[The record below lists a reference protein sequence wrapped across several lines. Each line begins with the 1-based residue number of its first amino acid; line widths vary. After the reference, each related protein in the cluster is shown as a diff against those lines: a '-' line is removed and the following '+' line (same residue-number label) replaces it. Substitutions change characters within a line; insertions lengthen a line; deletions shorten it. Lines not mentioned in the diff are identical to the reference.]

1 MAQDTNQNRPAD
13 VAQADSV
20 GGMAKRLL
28 NPAHLSDLAR
38 RSAAT
43 LKEQGAEQLW
53 RDVTFR
59 VGLAFHHDS
68 WQHRADLPLRREL
81 KAQRA
86 EYADGKPGPVVSV
99 VVPLYNTPEK
109 FFGQMLASVQ
119 KQTYPHW
126 QLVLVDASDAA
137 HAAFSTHASKAAAK
151 DPRILY
157 KKVENGGI
165 AANTTAGF
173 ALAAGEYIALLDHDD
188 VLYPNALY
196 ESVKTLQSQGA
207 ELVYSDEIV
216 LSADLK
222 QLGGYHFKPDFAPD
236 YLRGV
241 NFITHLAVFSRA
253 LLDRA
258 GAYESSEYDGAQDHD
273 LMLRLTEQTT
283 RDKIAHIKKV
293 LYIWRGHAGSTAAG
307 MEAKP
312 YALAAGVRAIDA
324 QLKRL
329 NLPGKAM
336 QVEGAPGAFQ
346 VRYELTGHP
355 LVSVMIPN
363 KDHIDDLDRCLKS
376 LYANAGYDNFEVL
389 VIENNSEQQETFA
402 YYKTM
407 PERYPNSRVVT
418 YVGPFNFSAVN
429 NLGARFAKGEHLLLL
444 NNDIEVLSHDF
455 LRELLSYSQRPD
467 VGAVGAKLYYPD
479 DTIQHAGVIMGINGS
494 AGHSHKSYPRKA
506 VGDLYRLVTTQDY
519 MAVTGACLMT
529 KTELYRAAGGLDE
542 AKFAVAYN
550 DVDYCLKLWQKGLL
564 NVYTPRAEAYH
575 YESKSRGL
583 DTTPENAAR
592 YAREKANFYTKY
604 HEYIDHYDPY
614 YNPHF
619 NNLFENFGLK

>member
-173 ALAAGEYIALLDHDD
+173 ALATGTYIALLDHDD

-336 QVEGAPGAFQ
+336 QVEDAPGAFQ
-346 VRYELTGHP
+346 VRY
-355 LVSVMIPN
+355 
-363 KDHIDDLDRCLKS
+363 
-376 LYANAGYDNFEVL
+376 
-389 VIENNSEQQETFA
+389 
-402 YYKTM
+402 
-407 PERYPNSRVVT
+407 
-418 YVGPFNFSAVN
+418 
-429 NLGARFAKGEHLLLL
+429 
-444 NNDIEVLSHDF
+444 
-455 LRELLSYSQRPD
+455 
-467 VGAVGAKLYYPD
+467 
-479 DTIQHAGVIMGINGS
+479 
-494 AGHSHKSYPRKA
+494 
-506 VGDLYRLVTTQDY
+506 
-519 MAVTGACLMT
+519 
-529 KTELYRAAGGLDE
+529 
-542 AKFAVAYN
+542 
-550 DVDYCLKLWQKGLL
+550 
-564 NVYTPRAEAYH
+564 
-575 YESKSRGL
+575 
-583 DTTPENAAR
+583 
-592 YAREKANFYTKY
+592 
-604 HEYIDHYDPY
+604 
-614 YNPHF
+614 
-619 NNLFENFGLK
+619 

>member
-1 MAQDTNQNRPAD
+1 MAQDPNQNRPAD

-28 NPAHLSDLAR
+28 NPVHLADLAR
-38 RSAAT
+38 RSAVT
-43 LKEQGAEQLW
+43 LKEQGAQQLW

-86 EYADGKPGPVVSV
+86 EYANGKPGPVVSV

-126 QLVLVDASDAA
+126 QLVLVDASDEA
-137 HAAFSTHASKAAAK
+137 HAAFSAHAQKAAAK
-151 DPRILY
+151 DTRICY
-157 KKVENGGI
+157 KKVDNGGI

-173 ALAAGEYIALLDHDD
+173 AIASGEYIALLDHDD

-196 ESVKTLQSQGA
+196 ESVKTLQEQKA

-253 LLDRA
+253 LLERA

-273 LMLRLTEQTT
+273 LMLRLTENTT

-293 LYIWRGHAGSTAAG
+293 LYIWRGHSGSTAAG

-312 YALAAGVRAIDA
+312 YALDAGVRAINA

-329 NLPGKAM
+329 NMPGTAM
-336 QVEGAPGAFQ
+336 KVEGAPGAFQ
-346 VRYELTGHP
+346 VKYELTGHP
-355 LVSVMIPN
+355 LVSVLIPN
-363 KDHIDDLDRCLKS
+363 KDHIEDLDRCLKS

-389 VIENNSEQQETFA
+389 VIENNSENQETFD

-407 PERYPNSRVVT
+407 PQRYPNSQVIT
-418 YVGPFNFSAVN
+418 YAGPFNFSAVN

-529 KTELYRAAGGLDE
+529 KAELYREMDGLDE

-550 DVDYCLKLWQKGLL
+550 DVDYCMKLWQKGLL

-583 DTTPENAAR
+583 DTNPENAAR
-592 YAREKANFYTKY
+592 YAREKANFYAKY
-604 HEYIDHYDPY
+604 HAYIDNYDPY

>member
-173 ALAAGEYIALLDHDD
+173 ALATGTYIALLDHDD

-283 RDKIAHIKKV
+283 RDKIAHIKRCSISGV
-293 LYIWRGHAGSTAAG
+293 AMRVPPRRAWRRSPMPWRPVCA
-307 MEAKP
+307 
-312 YALAAGVRAIDA
+312 
-324 QLKRL
+324 RL
-329 NLPGKAM
+329 
-336 QVEGAPGAFQ
+336 
-346 VRYELTGHP
+346 
-355 LVSVMIPN
+355 
-363 KDHIDDLDRCLKS
+363 
-376 LYANAGYDNFEVL
+376 
-389 VIENNSEQQETFA
+389 
-402 YYKTM
+402 M
-407 PERYPNSRVVT
+407 PSSS
-418 YVGPFNFSAVN
+418 G
-429 NLGARFAKGEHLLLL
+429 
-444 NNDIEVLSHDF
+444 
-455 LRELLSYSQRPD
+455 
-467 VGAVGAKLYYPD
+467 
-479 DTIQHAGVIMGINGS
+479 
-494 AGHSHKSYPRKA
+494 
-506 VGDLYRLVTTQDY
+506 
-519 MAVTGACLMT
+519 
-529 KTELYRAAGGLDE
+529 
-542 AKFAVAYN
+542 
-550 DVDYCLKLWQKGLL
+550 
-564 NVYTPRAEAYH
+564 
-575 YESKSRGL
+575 
-583 DTTPENAAR
+583 
-592 YAREKANFYTKY
+592 
-604 HEYIDHYDPY
+604 
-614 YNPHF
+614 
-619 NNLFENFGLK
+619 